1 MLFTICSLLMKV
13 EEVCTQYSGVDN
25 KGRNI
30 IGLSTFN
37 SEKKRFRIDDIL
49 KWYVSSEFTLQE
61 AARFPLA
68 YSMVKINFYQFSFF
82 NIVFI
87 EQL

>member
-1 MLFTICSLLMKV
+1 MLFNICLLLIKI

-25 KGRNI
+25 EGRNV

-37 SEKKRFRIDDIL
+37 TKTKQFEIDDIL

-61 AARFPLA
+61 AAKFPLA
-68 YSMVKINFYQFSFF
+68 YTMVNIEFF
-82 NIVFI
+82 LFQYCI
-87 EQL
+87 L